1 MGGTGDDDDEDDY
14 VNCLSAN
21 HKSKLAGD
29 TCGFENDTLSENDNE
44 QSREVNHPKIQGDET
59 SSSVAKSL
67 SDENEYV
74 R

>member
-1 MGGTGDDDDEDDY
+1 M
-14 VNCLSAN
+14 
-21 HKSKLAGD
+21 
-29 TCGFENDTLSENDNE
+29 CGFESDTLAENDNE
-44 QSREVNHPKIQGDET
+44 QRKEVNHPKNQGDET